1 MNNLQKQKKMLF
13 EKFFRKIYKRF
24 WENRMF
30 DKNVILLI
38 DSIITIVA
46 AIIGYLLTL
55 QIYKNITAIEQHPS
69 FWKFCVITFTFNF
82 VSFLAFKTYK
92 GIIRYSTIRE
102 FGHVLS
108 ALVVA
113 YVLVFFSLFLW
124 VEPSGTLS
132 MVYTCLTLLCSVIG
146 LYGFRITSVYIFQ
159 RLTKRYGDNPT
170 IPVLVWDL
178 NEENIAF
185 AQLLNAG
192 HNKYSVIG
200 FLTLKSDSKLKKI
213 ADLPVYEIANP
224 QDIRSFDFDNLLFT
238 NENELKKASEY
249 VEKLLNLE
257 RHVYISQELNINDV
271 SQLSGIGHNIRSVQ
285 IENLLGR
292 SEIQVNM
299 NSIGDQ
305 IHKKTILVT
314 GAAGSIGSELI
325 NQIARFAPRFVVCL
339 DFAETPLNDLYIELR
354 KKFPALNFDVIMGD
368 IRDKKKMEYIFKTFR
383 PEIIYHCAAYKHV
396 PLMERFPA
404 EAAITNIFGT
414 KLLVD
419 LSIKYNVEM
428 FLMISTDKAVN
439 PTNIMGATKRIAE
452 IYVQSAASDPSKNIS
467 NTKFITTRFGNVL
480 GSNGSVIPLFK
491 RQIERGG
498 PVTVTHQ
505 EITRF
510 FMTIPEACRLVLEA
524 SVIGKSGYIYI
535 FDMGEPV
542 KIVDLAKKMIELSG
556 FVPEKDIKI
565 EFTGL
570 RPGEKLYEELL
581 NDSEITENTL
591 HEKIKMAK
599 VRQYNFSDILS
610 QIDEIIELAKNNE
623 DRQLVSAMKILVPEF
638 KSKNSEFELL
648 DKDNDAA
655 EKNI

>member
-1 MNNLQKQKKMLF
+1 MLF
-13 EKFFRKIYKRF
+13 EKFLLKIYKRF

-38 DSIITIVA
+38 DSIITTIA

-55 QIYKNITAIEQHPS
+55 QIYRNITVVVQHPS
-69 FWKFCVITFTFNF
+69 FWKFCIITFSFNF
-82 VSFLAFKTYK
+82 ISFLVFKTYK

-102 FGHVLS
+102 FGHLLS

-113 YVLVFFSLFLW
+113 YICVFSSLFLL

-132 MVYTCLTLLCSVIG
+132 MVYTCLTLLCSITG

-159 RLTKRYGDNPT
+159 RLTKKYGDNPT
-170 IPVLVWDL
+170 IPVLVWNL

-200 FLTLKSDSKLKKI
+200 FLTNKSDSKLKKI
-213 ADLPVYEIANP
+213 ADLPVYEIDNP
-224 QDIRSFDFDNLLFT
+224 QEIKALNFDNLLFT
-238 NENELKKASEY
+238 NENELKKASDY
-249 VEKLLNLE
+249 VEKLLSLE
-257 RHVYISQELNINDV
+257 RQVYIAQELNINDL
-271 SQLSGIGHNIRSVQ
+271 SQLSGIGRNIRSVQ
-285 IENLLGR
+285 IEHLLGR

-299 NSIGDQ
+299 NSIGEQ
-305 IHKKTILVT
+305 IRKKTILVT
-314 GAAGSIGSELI
+314 GAAGSIGCELI
-325 NQIARFAPRFVVCL
+325 NQIAKFAPRFVVCL
-339 DFAETPLNDLYIELR
+339 DFAETPLNDLDIELH
-354 KKFPALNFDVIMGD
+354 KKFPALNFDVIMAD
-368 IRDKKKMEYIFKTFR
+368 IRDSKKMEFLFNTFH
-383 PEIIYHCAAYKHV
+383 PQIIYHCAAYKHV
-396 PLMERFPA
+396 PLMERFPN
-404 EAAITNIFGT
+404 EATITNILGT

-419 LSIKYNVEM
+419 LSIKFNVEM
-428 FLMISTDKAVN
+428 FVMISTDKAVN
-439 PTNIMGATKRIAE
+439 PTNVMGATKRIAE
-452 IYVQSAASDPSKNIS
+452 IYVQSAACDPEKNIS

-498 PVTVTHQ
+498 PVTVTHR

-570 RPGEKLYEELL
+570 RPGEKLFEELL
-581 NDSEITENTL
+581 NDSEITEDTP

-599 VRQYNFSDILS
+599 VRKYNFADILT
-610 QIDEIIELAKNNE
+610 QINEIIEFAKNNK
-623 DRQLVSAMKILVPEF
+623 DKQLVCAMKTLVPEF

-648 DKDNDAA
+648 DKNNDAI